1 MPHQHHSSPHRSSPM
16 RRVIALFGA
25 CDDDTDAGASAADRA
40 AYVDAFDWLD
50 ECARFTESIQDDDEN
65 DDSNGVLRASA
76 SSRDVRYALASWDDA
91 IARCVGADDA
101 RGDDAGGGTSMKSHA
116 WLSRGEF
123 LNATSSARA
132 SMMRENASRGACAHV
147 TSAMSAASRVIDAMD
162 GLAKAPSGER
172 ALDVVWFTP
181 ARDAKKDEDEDETS
195 FDDVSQWSKV
205 SMAMYG
211 VFRRALELGPHV
223 RVRVVTCGTGSVP
236 RSARRVASTTGAST
250 TSLDDDEVV
259 DFGVRWRGALAFA
272 SANGKERVEICGLSA
287 SRLPRCRRRRDV
299 DDEEDDDGGADIEP
313 PATTSSSSSSL
324 VASALRVVEVVHMR
338 DIPGMYLSATSE
350 SLRVNADDGVGMLT
364 TSAAFATRDAFFSA
378 WRSACAS
385 APTWGDAP
393 AFVVQSQLALN
404 TSLPHDAF
412 RRRPVVYRDI
422 VGEHAS
428 PMLLYPVKK
437 TRDDASAVEFH
448 LRAFTALPEL
458 LQKLSTSAG
467 GVSSRT
473 AKRHFS
479 ALDNLGTIARQD
491 ALNEAEQGLLILS
504 ERPLVKGHAYGDND
518 DKGDD
523 DKDNHVVDDDDEHNL
538 PGITPCD
545 EAFSPDL
552 TVKKSK
558 VADLVDLATA
568 DAPERGRYARQSS
581 EYVRRWERSRE
592 ANTFSKATLD
602 VRNTN
607 DVVSSQASVLGFD
620 EIVDALMERATS
632 TSKKRDAYR
641 RGDDDSNN
649 GNVEGFLTETF
660 TSCIDDA
667 LATLDHNTTTHQKIS
682 MEAAQTTQTTQTTR
696 AERREARRRE
706 IEEKRENMLRSLGVD
721 PSKSHYC
728 YGDDDENDARAAAA
742 LAPTPTTSVIVSSC
756 PSCACELAP
765 IPGMNNCYR
774 CGSSL
779 F

>member
-16 RRVIALFGA
+16 RRMIALFGA
-25 CDDDTDAGASAADRA
+25 CDDDTDAAASAADRA

-195 FDDVSQWSKV
+195 FDDVSQWSNV

-313 PATTSSSSSSL
+313 PATTSSSSSL

-350 SLRVNADDGVGMLT
+350 SLRVNVDDGVGMLT

-728 YGDDDENDARAAAA
+728 YGDDDENNARAAAA
-742 LAPTPTTSVIVSSC
+742 LAPPPTTSVIVSSC

>member
-25 CDDDTDAGASAADRA
+25 CDDGTDAGASAADRA

-76 SSRDVRYALASWDDA
+76 SSRNVRYALASWDDA

-101 RGDDAGGGTSMKSHA
+101 RGDDAGGGTSMKSHV

-195 FDDVSQWSKV
+195 FDDVSQWSNV

-313 PATTSSSSSSL
+313 PATTSSSSSL

-350 SLRVNADDGVGMLT
+350 SLRVNVDDGVGMLT

-458 LQKLSTSAG
+458 LQKLSTTAG

-607 DVVSSQASVLGFD
+607 DVASSQASALGFD

-682 MEAAQTTQTTQTTR
+682 MEAVQTTQTTQTTR

>member
-1 MPHQHHSSPHRSSPM
+1 
-16 RRVIALFGA
+16 V
-25 CDDDTDAGASAADRA
+25 
-40 AYVDAFDWLD
+40 
-50 ECARFTESIQDDDEN
+50 
-65 DDSNGVLRASA
+65 
-76 SSRDVRYALASWDDA
+76 
-91 IARCVGADDA
+91 
-101 RGDDAGGGTSMKSHA
+101 
-116 WLSRGEF
+116 
-123 LNATSSARA
+123 
-132 SMMRENASRGACAHV
+132 
-147 TSAMSAASRVIDAMD
+147 
-162 GLAKAPSGER
+162 
-172 ALDVVWFTP
+172 
-181 ARDAKKDEDEDETS
+181 
-195 FDDVSQWSKV
+195 
-205 SMAMYG
+205 
-211 VFRRALELGPHV
+211 
-223 RVRVVTCGTGSVP
+223 
-236 RSARRVASTTGAST
+236 
-250 TSLDDDEVV
+250 
-259 DFGVRWRGALAFA
+259 
-272 SANGKERVEICGLSA
+272 
-287 SRLPRCRRRRDV
+287 
-299 DDEEDDDGGADIEP
+299 
-313 PATTSSSSSSL
+313 
-324 VASALRVVEVVHMR
+324 
-338 DIPGMYLSATSE
+338 
-350 SLRVNADDGVGMLT
+350 DDGVGMLT
-364 TSAAFATRDAFFSA
+364 TSASSATRGAFFSA

-393 AFVVQSQLALN
+393 AFVVQGQIALN
-404 TSLPHDAF
+404 TSLPHDVF

-422 VGEHAS
+422 VGERAS

-437 TRDDASAVEFH
+437 TREDASAVEFH

-458 LQKLSTSAG
+458 LQKLSTSVG
-467 GVSSRT
+467 GVLSRT

-523 DKDNHVVDDDDEHNL
+523 DNGNHVVDDDEHNL
-538 PGITPCD
+538 PGISPCD

-568 DAPERGRYARQSS
+568 DAPERGRYVRQSS

-607 DVVSSQASVLGFD
+607 DVASSQASALGFD

-641 RGDDDSNN
+641 RGDDDSNT

-682 MEAAQTTQTTQTTR
+682 MEVVQTTQTTQTTR

-721 PSKSHYC
+721 PSKRHY
-728 YGDDDENDARAAAA
+728 YDDDENNARDNAA
-742 LAPTPTTSVIVSSC
+742 LASPPTTSVVVSSC

-774 CGSSL
+774 CGSTL

>member
-1 MPHQHHSSPHRSSPM
+1 MPHHHSSPHRSSPM

-25 CDDDTDAGASAADRA
+25 CDDDTDASVSVADRA

-50 ECARFTESIQDDDEN
+50 ECARFTESIQDDVDV
-65 DDSNGVLRASA
+65 DDSNGLLRASA

-101 RGDDAGGGTSMKSHA
+101 RGDDVGGGTSMKSV
-116 WLSRGEF
+116 WLSRREF

-132 SMMRENASRGACAHV
+132 SMMRENASRGACVHV

-162 GLAKAPSGER
+162 GLAKASSGER

-181 ARDAKKDEDEDETS
+181 ARDAKKNEDEDETS
-195 FDDVSQWSKV
+195 FDDISQWSKV

-272 SANGKERVEICGLSA
+272 SANGKERMEICGLSA
-287 SRLPRCRRRRDV
+287 SRLPRCRPRRDV
-299 DDEEDDDGGADIEP
+299 DDDVDDDGGDDIEP
-313 PATTSSSSSSL
+313 LATTTTSSSSL
-324 VASALRVVEVVHMR
+324 IASALRVVEVVLMR

-350 SLRVNADDGVGMLT
+350 SLRVNVDDGVGMLT
-364 TSAAFATRDAFFSA
+364 TSASSATRGAFFSA

-393 AFVVQSQLALN
+393 AFVVQGQLALN

-422 VGEHAS
+422 VGERAS

-437 TRDDASAVEFH
+437 TREDASAVEFH

-458 LQKLSTSAG
+458 LQKLSTSVG

-523 DKDNHVVDDDDEHNL
+523 DNGNHVVDDDEHNL
-538 PGITPCD
+538 PGISPCD
-545 EAFSPDL
+545 AAFSPDL

-602 VRNTN
+602 VCNTN
-607 DVVSSQASVLGFD
+607 DVASSQASALGFD

-682 MEAAQTTQTTQTTR
+682 MEAVQTTQTTQTTR

-706 IEEKRENMLRSLGVD
+706 IEEKRENMLRSLGVA
-721 PSKSHYC
+721 PSKRHY
-728 YGDDDENDARAAAA
+728 YDDDENNARDNAA
-742 LAPTPTTSVIVSSC
+742 LASPPTTSVVVSSC
-756 PSCACELAP
+756 PSCACELVP

>member
-40 AYVDAFDWLD
+40 ASVDAFDWLD
-50 ECARFTESIQDDDEN
+50 ECARFTESIQDDDEH

-287 SRLPRCRRRRDV
+287 SRLPRCRRRGDV

-313 PATTSSSSSSL
+313 PATTSSSSSL

-350 SLRVNADDGVGMLT
+350 SLRVNVDDGVGMLT
-364 TSAAFATRDAFFSA
+364 TSAASATRDAFFSA

-458 LQKLSTSAG
+458 LQKLSTTAG

-523 DKDNHVVDDDDEHNL
+523 DKYNHVVDDNDDEHNL
-538 PGITPCD
+538 PGIPPCD

-682 MEAAQTTQTTQTTR
+682 MEAVQTTQTTQTTR

-742 LAPTPTTSVIVSSC
+742 LAPTPTTSVVVSSC

>member
-16 RRVIALFGA
+16 RRMIALFGA
-25 CDDDTDAGASAADRA
+25 CDDDTDAAASAADRA

-195 FDDVSQWSKV
+195 FDDVSQWSNV

-313 PATTSSSSSSL
+313 PATTSSSSSL

-682 MEAAQTTQTTQTTR
+682 MEAAQTTQTTR

-728 YGDDDENDARAAAA
+728 YGDDDENNARAAAA
-742 LAPTPTTSVIVSSC
+742 LAPPPTTSVIVSSC

>member
-1 MPHQHHSSPHRSSPM
+1 M
-16 RRVIALFGA
+16 IALFGA
-25 CDDDTDAGASAADRA
+25 CDDDTDAAASAADRA

-195 FDDVSQWSKV
+195 FDDVSQWSNV

-313 PATTSSSSSSL
+313 PATTSSSSSL

-350 SLRVNADDGVGMLT
+350 SLRVNVDDGVGMLT

-728 YGDDDENDARAAAA
+728 YGDDDENNARAAAA